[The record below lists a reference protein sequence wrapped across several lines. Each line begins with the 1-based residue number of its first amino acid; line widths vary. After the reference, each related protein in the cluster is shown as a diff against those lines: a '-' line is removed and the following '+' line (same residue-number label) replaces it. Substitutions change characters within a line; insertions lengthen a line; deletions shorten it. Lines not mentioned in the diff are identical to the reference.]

1 MLMVPSLCTSNLED
15 VAEVIPK
22 ITHSDFDS
30 TEVSINHV
38 LVKEINTTVY
48 HLFFSLTH

>member
-1 MLMVPSLCTSNLED
+1 MRIVPCLGTSNLED
-15 VAEVIPK
+15 VAGEAIPK

-38 LVKEINTTVY
+38 LVKETNTTVY
-48 HLFFSLTH
+48 HFFFT